1 MKVLILHL
9 SDIHYEKRGDV
20 SKENVTGIIQ
30 AIKTVDSFSS
40 VIIVV
45 SGDIAF
51 SGKAGQYNIAYNFFA
66 QLKNRIKQEFD
77 IGDIQ
82 FCIVPGNHD
91 VDYDKGELKHQD
103 LEEIF
108 REKRQDSSLKDE
120 FKKMNAFYN
129 HANGMHCF
137 SDKNS
142 LVFVKRIS
150 VLGKT
155 ITLNLINTA
164 AYSS

>member
-1 MKVLILHL
+1 MKALILHL
-9 SDIHYEKRGDV
+9 SDIHFEKRGDV
-20 SKENVTGIIQ
+20 AKENINGIIQ
-30 AIKTVDSFSS
+30 AIKTVEGFSS

-45 SGDIAF
+45 SGDVAYA
-51 SGKAGQYNIAYNFFA
+51 GKVGQYNIAYHFFS

-77 IGDIQ
+77 IGDIH
-82 FCIVPGNHD
+82 FCIAPGNHD
-91 VDYDKGELKHQD
+91 VDYDKGELKHYD

-108 REKRQDSSLKDE
+108 REKRQDIGLEDE

-150 VLGKT
+150 VLGKF
-155 ITLNLINTA
+155 
-164 AYSS
+164 

>member
-51 SGKAGQYNIAYNFFA
+51 RARRGSII
-66 QLKNRIKQEFD
+66 LHI
-77 IGDIQ
+77 I
-82 FCIVPGNHD
+82 
-91 VDYDKGELKHQD
+91 
-103 LEEIF
+103 
-108 REKRQDSSLKDE
+108 SL
-120 FKKMNAFYN
+120 
-129 HANGMHCF
+129 
-137 SDKNS
+137 
-142 LVFVKRIS
+142 
-150 VLGKT
+150 
-155 ITLNLINTA
+155 LN
-164 AYSS
+164 